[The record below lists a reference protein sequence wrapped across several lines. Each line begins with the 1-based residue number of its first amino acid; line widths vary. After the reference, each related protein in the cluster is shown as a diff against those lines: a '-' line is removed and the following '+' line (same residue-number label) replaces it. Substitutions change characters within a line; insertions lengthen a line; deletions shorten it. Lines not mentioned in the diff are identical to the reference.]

1 MPAAVVELAQPSNG
15 FYHYPMTPVPHECTV
30 AVAEDP
36 FVRRFVRALLV
47 KHGFQIV
54 ENDTSL
60 TRKLM
65 ESGELKPDILITND
79 PVTFAGFATKLPL
92 VYLAAAPDPA
102 LVQPFRNSRMLRK
115 PFQAQQLLEAVSE
128 LAVGVLHPLP

>member
-1 MPAAVVELAQPSNG
+1 MPPTPSDR
-15 FYHYPMTPVPHECTV
+15 TI

-36 FVRRFVRALLV
+36 FVRRYVRALLV

-54 ENDTSL
+54 ENDTRQ

-65 ESGELKPDILITND
+65 ESGELKPDVLITND
-79 PVTFAGFATKLPL
+79 PDTFAGFADRVPL

-102 LVQPFRNSRMLRK
+102 RVRSFRLSRILRK
-115 PFQAQQLLEAVSE
+115 PFEAEQLLRALGE
-128 LAVGVLHPLP
+128 LAASPLQ

>member
-1 MPAAVVELAQPSNG
+1 
-15 FYHYPMTPVPHECTV
+15 MTPIQHECTV

-36 FVRRFVRALLV
+36 FVRRYVRALLV

-54 ENDTSL
+54 ENDTRL

-79 PVTFAGFATKLPL
+79 PDAFAGFAAELPVL
-92 VYLAAAPDPA
+92 YLAAAPDPA
-102 LVQPFRNSRMLRK
+102 RVEAFRNARLVRK
-115 PFQAQQLLEAVSE
+115 PFQAQQLLAALSE
-128 LAVGVLHPLP
+128 LTAGALP